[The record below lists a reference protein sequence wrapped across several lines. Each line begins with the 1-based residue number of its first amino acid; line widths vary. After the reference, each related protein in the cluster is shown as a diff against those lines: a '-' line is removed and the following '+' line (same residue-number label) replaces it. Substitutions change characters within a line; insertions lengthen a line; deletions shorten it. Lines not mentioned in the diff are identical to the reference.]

1 MDDSFTGAKAK
12 QFEAQKRNFIA
23 IRTVIQEMELNQRK
37 HKFRKLKTKK
47 EWKRQEGDLEGSHFS
62 SYQGKDRKHGI
73 TNYTHWKQKE
83 KKKNPKSTTQF
94 RK

>member
-1 MDDSFTGAKAK
+1 
-12 QFEAQKRNFIA
+12 
-23 IRTVIQEMELNQRK
+23 MELIQGK

-47 EWKRQEGDLEGSHFS
+47 EWMWQEGDLEGSHL

-83 KKKNPKSTTQF
+83 KKKNPKSTTQI